1 MREGKGMLGSME
13 NLFGSVGNDQPFG
26 SYEEYMEFLFA
37 SVNEG
42 LNRYLAN
49 LKQVYAT
56 GEGGYKNVLYPDLEI
71 AHDVCIEK
79 IERFLD
85 SQEKVSWAEEAGGEI
100 QGTVGNDW
108 RQEEKASEGDDDF
121 LDLDALFSDF
131 AMESSQALREN
142 IGDSP
147 KELSVEEMVDYIG
160 ARAELALEN
169 GRLHPAFPRGFTENQ
184 PGA

>member
-1 MREGKGMLGSME
+1 
-13 NLFGSVGNDQPFG
+13 
-26 SYEEYMEFLFA
+26 MEFLFA

-42 LNRYLAN
+42 LNRYLVN

-100 QGTVGNDW
+100 QRTVGNDVGG
-108 RQEEKASEGDDDF
+108 RRKKLLKGMMISGFGCAVLGFCHGKQPGIEG
-121 LDLDALFSDF
+121 
-131 AMESSQALREN
+131 E
-142 IGDSP
+142 
-147 KELSVEEMVDYIG
+147 
-160 ARAELALEN
+160 
-169 GRLHPAFPRGFTENQ
+169 HRGFT
-184 PGA
+184 